1 MSETH
6 GPSTTF
12 AGDSNPNS
20 TKNTMWGLAL
30 VSFLVAP
37 VAILTAVLSYLVF
50 SLGRIS
56 YRVIAGFTALYGVIL
71 LITGFLP
78 KSVDMYKESWLSL
91 LSIMGAE
98 SGEITG
104 IIFHMLLNQ
113 APLSVLIGGVIGS
126 AYAWWRYFRRARWVE
141 MDFRL
146 TPWQLFM
153 KHKNIKDIKSDKNGP
168 SDGRTLGI
176 NDNGEKIVQSE
187 KESVAHTF
195 VPGASGSGKT
205 TTLLTGARDSI
216 RRGEGFVFVDMK
228 GSTDVPEILAAYAK
242 RYNRRFYHWTSQDPR
257 KAYDGPASTG
267 CAYYDPLGRGNA
279 TRRANLLLEGR
290 DWSEDHYRIIIQDY
304 LQKAFEIAEGVPPG
318 AEVDALA
325 DIMSL
330 LDPMALKKRTL
341 PLVGDPYYD
350 EIIAEINYLTDKK
363 IDKDVAG
370 TLDGMRRQLGILRD
384 SIQGRWLRKDPE
396 GKNDIVLFDTAQ
408 RGDVVVFTLDSANY
422 SANAKL
428 IGNLIIQDLMTVSSE
443 LRADPAPD
451 PLNIIIDEFSAIGS
465 DNIIN
470 LIARCRDSRMP
481 VTLSTQS
488 LGDLK
493 AVSNEF
499 MEQLT
504 GIVSS
509 FIIHRPNRYDDAEVY
524 AGLVGKE
531 KKQVFRQ
538 NVEHTSGL
546 FGSIGKGAGTGKG
559 SVEVEEDYKISPA
572 QIQELGPG
580 EMYYICKSPFRIEKV
595 RVIAEQ
601 GKIVTEE
608 DAPAPE
614 PDTYRPSQTTS
625 YIPEEERNKY
635 RVDPSINGKPS
646 LSKDVPVYGETNFE
660 EDPNTPRVK
669 KSDPERLRAI
679 MGRKSPETIEND
691 EGVFLDISEPD
702 PRVENKP
709 TYTKPVPEYE
719 PDIPEDTYEPYTEP
733 EAPKPTLPKLPPKT
747 TSKVAQRPSGGLPS
761 LPKSDSLPPLKSSRA
776 SIDRLTS
783 LPKIE
788 RPLPPKGARPIR
800 PSQGKDISLPPIF
813 PSPADN
819 ERFKKKQ
826 EPADEPTYG
835 IGDWDEDE

>member
-1 MSETH
+1 
-6 GPSTTF
+6 F
-12 AGDSNPNS
+12 
-20 TKNTMWGLAL
+20 
-30 VSFLVAP
+30 VA
-37 VAILTAVLSYLVF
+37 
-50 SLGRIS
+50 
-56 YRVIAGFTALYGVIL
+56 
-71 LITGFLP
+71 
-78 KSVDMYKESWLSL
+78 
-91 LSIMGAE
+91 
-98 SGEITG
+98 
-104 IIFHMLLNQ
+104 
-113 APLSVLIGGVIGS
+113 
-126 AYAWWRYFRRARWVE
+126 
-141 MDFRL
+141 
-146 TPWQLFM
+146 
-153 KHKNIKDIKSDKNGP
+153 
-168 SDGRTLGI
+168 
-176 NDNGEKIVQSE
+176 
-187 KESVAHTF
+187 
-195 VPGASGSGKT
+195 GASGSGKT

-242 RYNRRFYHWTSQDPR
+242 RYGRRFYHWTSHDPR
-257 KAYDGPASTG
+257 TAYNGPAD
-267 CAYYDPLGRGNA
+267 CPAYYDPLGRGNA

-318 AEVDALA
+318 EEVDALA
-325 DIMSL
+325 DIMTL

-350 EIIAEINYLTDKK
+350 EIITEINYMTDKK
-363 IDKDVAG
+363 IDKGVES

-396 GKNDIVLFDTAQ
+396 GTHDISIFDAAQ

-422 SANAKL
+422 SANSAL

-509 FIIHRPNRYDDAEVY
+509 FIVHRPNRYDDAEVY

-538 NVEHTSGL
+538 NVEHTSGI

-595 RVIAEQ
+595 HVIAED
-601 GKIVTEE
+601 GKVVTKE
-608 DAPAPE
+608 DAPAPVVN
-614 PDTYRPSQTTS
+614 TYKPSQTTTF
-625 YIPEEERNKY
+625 IPEEERSKY

-646 LSKDVPVYGETNFE
+646 LIKDGPVYGESNFE

-669 KSDPERLRAI
+669 KSDPDRLRAI
-679 MGRKSPETIEND
+679 MGRKSPEVFENS
-691 EGVFLDISEPD
+691 EGKFLDLSEPE
-702 PRVENKP
+702 V
-709 TYTKPVPEYE
+709 PVSRPNPISEYE
-719 PDIPEDTYEPYTEP
+719 PEIPEDTYDPYMEQAEVET
-733 EAPKPTLPKLPPKT
+733 PKKTLPKLPPKQGPKPPVK
-747 TSKVAQRPSGGLPS
+747 SSGGLPA
-761 LPKSDSLPPLKSSRA
+761 LPKSGLPALPKNRTAIPVKSSKA

-783 LPKIE
+783 LPKVE
-788 RPLPPKGARPIR
+788 RTVPPRGARPIR

-813 PSPADN
+813 PSPSDQQK
-819 ERFKKKQ
+819 FKPRQ

-835 IGDWDEDE
+835 VGDWDDEF

>member
-12 AGDSNPNS
+12 AGDSNPNA
-20 TKNTMWGLAL
+20 TKNTMWGFAL
-30 VSFLVAP
+30 VAFLVAP
-37 VAILTAVLSYLVF
+37 VAVLTAIITYLIF

-56 YRVIAGFTALYGVIL
+56 YKVIAGFTAIYGVIL
-71 LITGFLP
+71 LVTGLLP
-78 KSVDMYKESWLSL
+78 KSVELYKESWASL
-91 LSIMGAE
+91 LSIMGTE
-98 SGEITG
+98 SNEIASV
-104 IIFHMLLNQ
+104 IFKMLLEQ
-113 APLSVLIGGVIGS
+113 SLLSVLIGGIIGS
-126 AYAWWRYFRRARWVE
+126 AYAWWRYFRRATWVE
-141 MDFRL
+141 MEFRL
-146 TPWQLFM
+146 TPWQLFI

-176 NDNGEKIVQSE
+176 NDSGEKIVQSE
-187 KESVAHTF
+187 KESGAHTF

-242 RYNRRFYHWTSQDPR
+242 RYNRRFFHWTSQDPR
-257 KAYDGPASTG
+257 KAYDGPSNNG

-290 DWSEDHYRIIIQDY
+290 EWSEDHYRIIIQDY

-341 PLVGDPYYD
+341 PLVGDPYYE
-350 EIIAEINYLTDKK
+350 EIITEINYLTDKR

-396 GKNDIVLFDTAQ
+396 GKNDISLFDVAQ
-408 RGDVVVFTLDSANY
+408 RGDVVVFTLDSSNY
-422 SANAKL
+422 SANSSL

-451 PLNIIIDEFSAIGS
+451 PMNIIIDEFSAIGS

-493 AVSNEF
+493 AVSTEF

-509 FIIHRPNRYDDAEVY
+509 FIIHRPNRYEDAEVY

-538 NVEHTSGL
+538 NVEHTSGFL
-546 FGSIGKGAGTGKG
+546 GSIGKGAGTGKG
-559 SVEVEEDYKISPA
+559 SVDVEEDYKITPS
-572 QIQELGPG
+572 QIQQLGPG

-595 RVIAEQ
+595 RVIAEE
-601 GKIVTEE
+601 GKVVTEE
-608 DAPAPE
+608 DSPAPVVNAYQ
-614 PDTYRPSQTTS
+614 PAQTTS
-625 YIPEEERNKY
+625 FIPDEERNKY
-635 RVDPSINGKPS
+635 RVDPSINGKPN
-646 LSKDVPVYGETNFE
+646 LVKDAPTYGESDFE
-660 EDPNTPRVK
+660 EDPNTPKVK
-669 KSDPERLRAI
+669 KSDPDRIRAI
-679 MGRKSPETIEND
+679 MGRKSPENFEND
-691 EGVFLDISEPD
+691 EGEFLDFAKKEPEQE
-702 PRVENKP
+702 PHHRP
-709 TYTKPVPEYE
+709 AYHYE
-719 PDIPEDTYEPYTEP
+719 PDTLEDDVEPYIEP
-733 EAPKPTLPKLPPKT
+733 EMPKQSLPKLPAKAAAKMPP
-747 TSKVAQRPSGGLPS
+747 RPSGGLPS
-761 LPKSDSLPPLKSSRA
+761 LPRSGTLPPLKSSKA
-776 SIDRLTS
+776 SIDRLTA
-783 LPKIE
+783 LPKVE

-800 PSQGKDISLPPIF
+800 PPQGKDISLPPIF
-813 PSPADN
+813 PSPSDKPK
-819 ERFKKKQ
+819 FKRNQ

-835 IGDWDEDE
+835 IGDWDDDE